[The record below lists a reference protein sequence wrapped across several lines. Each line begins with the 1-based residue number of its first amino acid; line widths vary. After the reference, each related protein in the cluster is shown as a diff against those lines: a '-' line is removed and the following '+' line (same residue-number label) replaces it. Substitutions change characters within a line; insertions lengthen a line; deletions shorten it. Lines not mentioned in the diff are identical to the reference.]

1 MTVISEDL
9 LLNSRYIEMGREE
22 GGFQA
27 FLTQLPL
34 VIVCHVST
42 NFALISFVVRGYQN
56 HFDSGERHLQLGR
69 RK

>member
-1 MTVISEDL
+1 MKVMGEGL
-9 LLNSRYIEMGREE
+9 LQNIEIGREE
-22 GGFQA
+22 EGFQA

-42 NFALISFVVRGYQN
+42 NFALISFVVRGYPN
-56 HFDSGERHLQLGR
+56 HFDGGDRHLQLGR